1 MKFSFSSYLLVSI
14 SFISWKLFCNIQTIY
29 LELFLFNLI
38 IMKIK
43 FYFLLRQCHFLHLCD
58 NGWRILLFMQQI
70 QLQGG
75 TKVVDVIDVVVV
87 EVYVVVVLIVFLSL
101 LFIVVVVV
109 VVVFVLVSCSCSCC
123 YCFIVVV
130 VVFVVLVNVV

>member
-87 EVYVVVVLIVFLSL
+87 EVYVVVVLIVFVESAVYCCCCCCCFCSCFLFLFLFLLL
-101 LFIVVVVV
+101 LFYCCCCC
-109 VVVFVLVSCSCSCC
+109 FCSSC
-123 YCFIVVV
+123 
-130 VVFVVLVNVV
+130 